1 MAESIPVSAEVLKWA
16 RESAGLTVEDVV
28 IKINRKRVTSDVINA
43 WELGMETPTYPQL
56 ERLAYEIYKRPLAM
70 FFFPEPPEEVTAKQS
85 FRTLPEY
92 EIDSM
97 SAKMRFLLRKA
108 QAYQHNVY
116 ELYDGVNPAER
127 QITKDLTFD
136 LSTSISEMGK
146 QVREYLSVTL
156 EEQSSFG
163 NSEQAFKEWRKI
175 LEELG
180 VFVFKDAFTEDDFSG
195 FCLYDDKFP
204 IIYVNNSKS
213 FNRQIFTLFH
223 ELAHLLFK
231 TGGIDT
237 HIDDYIDYLHGDDKQ
252 IEIICNRFAG
262 EFLVPTEIFIK
273 ETNGITVNEESI
285 SLLANN
291 YNVSREV
298 ILRKFL
304 DHGRIDQDLY
314 QSKVNLW
321 KKASSGGKSSS
332 GGNYYF
338 TKGAYLGSKYIE
350 KVFSQYYQD
359 RITTERLA
367 DYLDIK
373 VKNIPGVESLL
384 YKAEPS
390 T

>member
-1 MAESIPVSAEVLKWA
+1 MAEIIPVNPEVLKWA
-16 RESAGLTVEDVV
+16 RESAGLTVDEVV
-28 IKINRKRVTSDVINA
+28 AKMKRKRISHDTIDA
-43 WELGMETPTYPQL
+43 WELGIEAPTYPQL
-56 ERLAYEIYKRPLAM
+56 ERLAYDIYKRPLAM
-70 FFFPEPPEEVTAKQS
+70 FFFPEPPEEVTVKQS
-85 FRTLPEY
+85 FRTLPEF

-116 ELYDGVNPAER
+116 ELYDGVNPAEK
-127 QITKDLTFD
+127 QITKELSFD
-136 LSTSISEMGK
+136 LSTSVADMGK

-163 NSEQAFKEWRKI
+163 NSEKAFKEWRKI
-175 LEELG
+175 LEDLG
-180 VFVFKDAFTEDDFSG
+180 VFVFKDAFKEDEFSG
-195 FCLYDDKFP
+195 FCLYDNKFP

-231 TGGIDT
+231 TGGVDT
-237 HIDDYIDYLHGDDKQ
+237 HIDDYIDYIQGDDKQ
-252 IEIICNRFAG
+252 IEIICNSFAG
-262 EFLVPTEIFIK
+262 EFLVPSGHFY
-273 ETNGITVNEESI
+273 NVADALPVDEESL

-304 DHGRIDQDLY
+304 DQGRIDSEFY
-314 QSKVNLW
+314 YNKVNSW
-321 KKASSGGKSSS
+321 KKAPTASKSD

-373 VKNIPGVESLL
+373 VKSIPGVESLL
-384 YKAEPS
+384 YKSETS